1 MENSLVVRSDGS
13 SNWAIIGMGL
23 FGWALLFLYVT
34 DGFTEMGALISP
46 FFLVVTALWILMLVG
61 FCLNYGRTFTLAPEG
76 VTVSLPWLHYR
87 RFYPWRELTVHHEE
101 YPLALLLCLKSE
113 IGAVIIQRK
122 KAWFK
127 KPKFLLPGLYA
138 IFFRPLSTIYLHFYE
153 DLNLSGRESAYM
165 VQKEEF
171 LEKMSAFGVL
181 TPEFY
186 KEIES
191 LPKL

>member
-34 DGFTEMGALISP
+34 DGFTEMEALISP

-76 VTVSLPWLHYR
+76 VTVSLPLLHYR
-87 RFYPWRELTVHHEE
+87 CFYPWRELTVHHEE
-101 YPLALLLCLKSE
+101 HPLSLLLCLKSE

-165 VQKEEF
+165 VHKEEF

>member
-1 MENSLVVRSDGS
+1 MENSLVVRSGGS
-13 SNWAIIGMGL
+13 SNWAIVGMCL
-23 FGWALLFLYVT
+23 FGWALLLLYVT
-34 DGFTEMGALISP
+34 DGFAEMGALISP
-46 FFLVVTALWILMLVG
+46 FFLIVTALWILMLVG

-76 VTVSLPWLHYR
+76 VTVSLPLLHYR
-87 RFYPWRELTVHHEE
+87 CFYPWRELTVHHES
-101 YPLALLLCLKSE
+101 YNFALLLCPRSE
-113 IGAVIIQRK
+113 TGAVVIQRK

-127 KPKFLLPGLYA
+127 KPKGMSPDVYA
-138 IFFRPLSTIYLHFYE
+138 SFFRPLSTIYLHFYE
-153 DLNLSGRESAYM
+153 DRNVAGLDSTYM

>member
-1 MENSLVVRSDGS
+1 MENSIVVRCKK
-13 SNWAIIGMGL
+13 
-23 FGWALLFLYVT
+23 ALLYELLTGSLGFL
-34 DGFTEMGALISP
+34 I
-46 FFLVVTALWILMLVG
+46 FLVVLIADMYKDHIPLLNPITIFAVAFWALYSIGGSLTL
-61 FCLNYGRTFTLAPEG
+61 GRTFVLGPEG

-101 YPLALLLCLKSE
+101 YTLALLLCLKSE

-165 VQKEEF
+165 VHKEEF

-186 KEIES
+186 KEIQH